1 MYRIIQGRAKMKR
14 PTDVDVTSGFF
25 SNRTKNIYLKAQ
37 LLFSITFFLAGG
49 REGGRWGLIP
59 RLKNNSNNRK
69 ITKRLIKISW
79 M

>member
-37 LLFSITFFLAGG
+37 LLFSITFFFGGGEGG
-49 REGGRWGLIP
+49 REVGGG
-59 RLKNNSNNRK
+59 
-69 ITKRLIKISW
+69 
-79 M
+79 

>member
-37 LLFSITFFLAGG
+37 LLFSITFFWRGGG
-49 REGGRWGLIP
+49 REGGGGGG
-59 RLKNNSNNRK
+59 
-69 ITKRLIKISW
+69 
-79 M
+79 